1 MMKRLS
7 ASRGTCPLGMCALR
21 NPKSL
26 HKHKI
31 NHHFPCKHLH
41 QLKMRIRLKMMLIK
55 IKKMSHLKRRT
66 TIKGEMKLIMTRKMI
81 RVKDR
86 LTQESTKRYKEIT
99 L

>member
-1 MMKRLS
+1 
-7 ASRGTCPLGMCALR
+7 
-21 NPKSL
+21 
-26 HKHKI
+26 
-31 NHHFPCKHLH
+31 
-41 QLKMRIRLKMMLIK
+41 MRIRLKMMLIK